1 MILEKQQKIIT
12 PRVVIQLMV
21 FIVVLPFLPLI
32 ISWQWDWW
40 EAWAYAIINVGGFAV
55 SRLMAA
61 RRHPDLIAE
70 RARFTK
76 HENIKPWDRTLAPVM
91 GIGGALIPLVA
102 GLDEL
107 LHWSPEFSMSIKII
121 AFIILL
127 AGYALGFY
135 ALVENRFFSGMVR
148 IQSERGHHVV
158 SGGPYRWVRHPGY
171 AGAILSYLA
180 TPLILDSAWTYLP
193 SVFLTIVIVIR
204 TALEDKVLHN
214 ELQGYPEYA
223 GRVRFRLFPGVW

>member
-1 MILEKQQKIIT
+1 
-12 PRVVIQLMV
+12 
-21 FIVVLPFLPLI
+21 
-32 ISWQWDWW
+32 
-40 EAWAYAIINVGGFAV
+40 
-55 SRLMAA
+55 MA
-61 RRHPDLIAE
+61 
-70 RARFTK
+70 
-76 HENIKPWDRTLAPVM
+76 
-91 GIGGALIPLVA
+91 IGGGLIPLVA

-107 LHWSPEFSMSIKII
+107 LYWSPEFSMSVKII
-121 AFIILL
+121 AFIIFL
-127 AGYALGFY
+127 AGYALGYY

-148 IQSERGHHVV
+148 IQNERGHHVI